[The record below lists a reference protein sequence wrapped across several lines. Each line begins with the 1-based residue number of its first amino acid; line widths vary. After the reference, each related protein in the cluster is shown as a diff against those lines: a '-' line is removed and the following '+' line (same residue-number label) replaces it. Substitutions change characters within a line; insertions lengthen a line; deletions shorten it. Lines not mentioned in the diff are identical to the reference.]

1 MQHASFM
8 TRAAGQY
15 GWVLLGVLGCAASQT
30 TRTEQPS
37 QNAAAPGQVHM
48 HDPPAA
54 QASSATPA
62 RSLGALEPVHAVAVA
77 DEPPVKQSIEP
88 TQAPAPIRVAT
99 QTAPRPYA
107 LREGDLVLPVGLIVH
122 SVPKGVSVRIVQE
135 QGGGDVWE
143 ILDAHGRRAA
153 LLKAES
159 LASGALP
166 QGALLSQTANAR
178 SVGQRTD
185 WGAAHV
191 KVVTERF
198 LNENHVFT
206 IERRAEG
213 TAWIWSGLELSG
225 RAAASGSAH

>member
-1 MQHASFM
+1 
-8 TRAAGQY
+8 
-15 GWVLLGVLGCAASQT
+15 
-30 TRTEQPS
+30 
-37 QNAAAPGQVHM
+37 
-48 HDPPAA
+48 
-54 QASSATPA
+54 
-62 RSLGALEPVHAVAVA
+62 VHAVAVA

-88 TQAPAPIRVAT
+88 AQAPAPIRLAT
-99 QTAPRPYA
+99 QTASRPYA
-107 LREGDLVLPVGLIVH
+107 LRDGDLVLPVGLIVH
-122 SVPKGVSVRIVQE
+122 NVPKGVSVRIAQE

-143 ILDAHGRRAA
+143 ILDARGRRAA

-166 QGALLSQTANAR
+166 RGALLPQTANAR

-191 KVVTERF
+191 KVVIERF

-213 TAWIWSGLELSG
+213 TGWIWSGLELSSH
-225 RAAASGSAH
+225 AAPSGSAK

>member
-1 MQHASFM
+1 M

-15 GWVLLGVLGCAASQT
+15 GWVLLGTLGCAASQT
-30 TRTEQPS
+30 TRTEQPG
-37 QNAAAPGQVHM
+37 QNSAAPGQVHM
-48 HDPPAA
+48 HEPPAA
-54 QASSATPA
+54 LASPTTAP
-62 RSLGALEPVHAVAVA
+62 RPLGALEPVQASALA
-77 DEPPVKQSIEP
+77 DEPAVKQSIEP
-88 TQAPAPIRVAT
+88 AHAPAPIRLAP
-99 QTAPRPYA
+99 QAAPRPYA
-107 LREGDLVLPVGLIVH
+107 LRGDALVLPVGLIVH
-122 SVPKGVSVRIVQE
+122 GVPKGVSVRIVQE

-143 ILDAHGRRAA
+143 ILDARGRRAA

-166 QGALLSQTANAR
+166 QGALLVQTASAR
-178 SVGQRTD
+178 SVGERTD

-213 TAWIWSGLELSG
+213 TAWLWSGLELSSP
-225 RAAASGSAH
+225 AAASGRAP